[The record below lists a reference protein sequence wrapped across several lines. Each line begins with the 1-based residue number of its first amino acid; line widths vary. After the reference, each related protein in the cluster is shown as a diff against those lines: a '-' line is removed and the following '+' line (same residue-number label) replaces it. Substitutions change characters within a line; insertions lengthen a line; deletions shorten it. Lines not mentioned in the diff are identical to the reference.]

1 MEVLIR
7 LLKSCNIIVAFI
19 TIIIILSCSHK
30 EGPTNNQVL
39 LIDSLINQARDSLY
53 NNPTLAKSLL
63 KKAFAI
69 VPDSMTYYDA
79 CEAYAT
85 ACFMINQYDS
95 AMIFGRK
102 TLYFLTRQPEST
114 RQKELLATT
123 NNFFGTFYSQ
133 MGKRDSAII
142 YLRKALQYN
151 SKKEREPD
159 ILINL
164 ADQCKFK
171 GDFANGTYYLRR
183 ALFIS
188 DSLHLEK
195 YKFPIYSALGDI
207 YLGLRDFETANKH
220 YSLAE
225 KKYKST
231 RFDEKV
237 FFCNNRGNYYY
248 YKEEYKKA
256 LQWFNAEKILLKDPK
271 YEYFISLC
279 NLNLSDVHLNLNHL
293 DSCKYYLDRAEPYFR
308 KIDYKTALYYINTI
322 RIGLAIKQNDIAL
335 ANRLSKTIK
344 DDSGIE
350 PNIASIRNKYLEQYY
365 KKTGDYK
372 NAYHYLARNTAL
384 NDSLRNDRTQ
394 KRIAELDMRY
404 KQDTILIKKEMLIQ
418 QQGAEVETLKLS
430 TYIWILV
437 STLIILGTI
446 LIYIAVKRKNNLQ
459 RMQYINQIT
468 KLRMT
473 NIRNRIS
480 PHFMFN
486 TLNREISNTSD
497 KKSNNLYILAHLLR
511 RSLDMAEQ
519 ASIKLIDEI
528 DFVKSFVD
536 LKKEGLGDNFSMTW
550 EIDERI
556 DLDRVHIIPMMLQ
569 IPVENAIKHG
579 LAMVEGERKLNIHIF
594 EKGKGVRLIV
604 QDNGTGY
611 TPNKLSQAA
620 GTGTGLK
627 VLNQTIQILN
637 SINTD
642 KITFMMG
649 NVELPGQSGAKAEIH
664 IPYHYKF
671 EYQ

>member
-1 MEVLIR
+1 MKASIR
-7 LLKSCNIIVAFI
+7 LLKGWNIVAGVII
-19 TIIIILSCSHK
+19 TIAILSCSHK
-30 EGPTNNQVL
+30 ESSKSVL

-53 NNPTLAKSLL
+53 NNTSLSKTLL
-63 KKAFAI
+63 KQAFAI
-69 VPDSMTYYDA
+69 APDSMAYYDA
-79 CEAYAT
+79 RVAYAE
-85 ACFMINQYDS
+85 ACFIMNEYNS
-95 AMIFGRK
+95 AFSIDRK
-102 TLYFLTRQPEST
+102 ALDFLKKQPESL
-114 RQKELLATT
+114 RKQDLIASI
-123 NNFFGTFYSQ
+123 NNSLGAAYLQ
-133 MGKRDSAII
+133 VGQPDSAII
-142 YLRKALQYN
+142 RLQRALQYN
-151 SKKEREPD
+151 TKKNKAPD
-159 ILINL
+159 IYINL
-164 ADQCKFK
+164 ADYYKFK
-171 GDFANGTYYLRR
+171 GDLANGAYYLRS
-183 ALFIS
+183 ALSIS
-188 DSLHLEK
+188 DSLHIDK
-195 YKFPIYSALGDI
+195 FKFPIYFALGDI
-207 YLGLRDFETANKH
+207 YLGLRDFKLADEH

-225 KKYKST
+225 KEYNSRK
-231 RFDEKV
+231 FNEKAV
-237 FFCNNRGNYYY
+237 FCNNRGNYYY
-248 YKEEYKKA
+248 YKEDYSKA
-256 LQWFNAEKILLKDPK
+256 LEWFNREKALVENTGH
-271 YEYFISLC
+271 EYFLSLC
-279 NLNLSDVHLNLNHL
+279 FLNLGDVHLNLNQA
-293 DSCKYYLDRAEPYFR
+293 DSSKFYLDKAEPYFE
-308 KIDYKTALYYINTI
+308 KVNYGIALYYINAI
-322 RIGLAIKQNDIAL
+322 RIGLAIKQNDIAS
-335 ANRLSKTIK
+335 ANKLSKAIK

-418 QQGAEVETLKLS
+418 QQRAEVKTFKLS
-430 TYIWILV
+430 TYIWILISALTV
-437 STLIILGTI
+437 LGTI
-446 LIYIAVKRKNNLQ
+446 LIYITVKRKNNLQ

-511 RSLDMAEQ
+511 RSLEMAEQ
-519 ASIKLIDEI
+519 ASIKLMDEI
-528 DFVKSFVD
+528 DFVKSFID

-550 EIDERI
+550 DIDERI
-556 DLDRVHIIPMMLQ
+556 DLARVHIIPMMLQ

-579 LAMVEGERKLNIHIF
+579 LAMVEGERKLNIRIF
-594 EKGKGVRLIV
+594 EEGKGVRLIV

-611 TPNKLSQAA
+611 TPNKLSQAT

-649 NVELPGQSGAKAEIH
+649 NVELPGQSGAKAEIY